1 MERVMKKIIFLALS
15 FILFLSSNLLSA
27 QDKAA
32 ESTPSLKSLHSG
44 KAGVYV
50 RLNSRDKKNL
60 DVMGSHPLLDAVI
73 SGSAWRMVEPQ
84 RGNYSFTPLMEEV
97 NQWGKK
103 GKGVAL
109 NIVLYGQ
116 AVDDVLTPPW
126 IYEQQGVKAI
136 SFSGGGQAK
145 GRKIRIPAVW
155 EEGFI
160 DHYIEPMVSGF
171 AKALDGNPS
180 LWYVIPAFGHIGAL
194 TAQPSKEGGRALLE
208 AGWTPE
214 KWSLYCRRTVDL
226 YRKHFKKTPLFLKF
240 SRMFIRDPRHG
251 YYEKEASD
259 LMKEFGKGGVTVIHL
274 DLEADKE
281 SSLAAY
287 RNLTEVIPAAKRGLT
302 RIGRGDDW
310 PLWVPESRR
319 NHKPTQ
325 GHDERYF
332 QKSLE
337 YAFGGFESI
346 PEIPTTILFCQEPEI
361 LASHSENKE
370 YRPAVGEILKNAR
383 ARLKKVDQEIFGR
396 Q

>member
-1 MERVMKKIIFLALS
+1 MKKQISSIVFLW
-15 FILFLSSNLLSA
+15 ILFSFHPTHA
-27 QDKAA
+27 QDIGT
-32 ESTPSLKSLHSG
+32 ETVSSLKRLHAG

-50 RLNSRDKKNL
+50 RLGSRDKKTL
-60 DVMGSHPLLDAVI
+60 DLIGSHPLVDAVI
-73 SGSAWRMVEPQ
+73 GGSAWRIVEPQ
-84 RGNYSFTPLMEEV
+84 RGNYSFTSLLEEM

-109 NIVLYGQ
+109 NVVLYGQ

-126 IYEQQGVKAI
+126 IYEQQGVRAI

-160 DHYIEPMVSGF
+160 DNYIEPMVAAF
-171 AKALDGNPS
+171 AKALDGNAS

-194 TAQPSKEGGRALLE
+194 TAQPSKEGARTLLE

-214 KWSLYCRRTVDL
+214 KWSLYCRRTVTL

-240 SRMFIRDPRHG
+240 SRMFIRDPKHG
-251 YYEKEASD
+251 YYEKEAAD
-259 LMKEFGKGGVTVIHL
+259 LIKEFGKEGVTTIHL
-274 DLEADKE
+274 DLEADRE
-281 SSLAAY
+281 SSMVAY
-287 RNLTEVIPAAKRGLT
+287 RNLTEVIPAAKRGIT

-332 QKSLE
+332 QKSLDF
-337 YAFGGFESI
+337 AFGGFEGI

-361 LASHSENKE
+361 LASHPENKE
-370 YRPAVGEILKNAR
+370 YRPPVGEILKNSR
-383 ARLKKVDQEIFGR
+383 VRLKKVDQEIFESKPR
-396 Q
+396 